1 MSEMKVDIERDMAH
15 PVEKVWGVLAN
26 FGDLDWAPGSER
38 VEVLGDGIGMT
49 RRIFMPGMDPI
60 DEVLEA
66 LDNEAHQLR
75 YSIPRGLPL
84 PLDDYHATV
93 RVEARPEGGARIY
106 WSARARPRGVD
117 AATASGLLE
126 GTYSQMLDWLDTH
139 LGTL

>member
-1 MSEMKVDIERDMAH
+1 MTEITVDIELALALT
-15 PVEKVWGVLAN
+15 VATVSAVLPN

-60 DEVLEA
+60 DEVREA
-66 LDNEAHQLR
+66 LENEARQLR

-84 PLDDYHATV
+84 PLDDYQATV
-93 RVEARPEGGARIY
+93 RVEARPEGGTRIY

-117 AATASGLLE
+117 AATASGILQD
-126 GTYSQMLDWLDTH
+126 TYSQMLGWLDTH
-139 LGTL
+139 LGTF

>member
-15 PVEKVWGVLAN
+15 PAEKIWAVLAN

-66 LDNEAHQLR
+66 LDNEARQLR

-84 PLDDYHATV
+84 PLDDYQATV
-93 RVEARPEGGARIY
+93 RVAARPEGGARIY

-117 AATASGLLE
+117 AATASGILQR
-126 GTYSQMLDWLDTH
+126 TYSQMLDWLDTH